1 VGAGV
6 NIIRIILTS
15 GRVGLG
21 AKLINQARVWS
32 ILQPKVWC
40 WCGGWVRCGYILHPS
55 FGLVLGLVLRERIRC
70 KGKGVK
76 ITNLNLDIPL

>member
-6 NIIRIILTS
+6 NIITIILTS

-40 WCGGWVRCGYILHPS
+40 CGGCGAGISYIQALAWC
-55 FGLVLGLVLRERIRC
+55 LAWC
-70 KGKGVK
+70 
-76 ITNLNLDIPL
+76 